1 MGQPPGNLLVTLEPS
16 ARAAGTGGRPD
27 RPATAVTLR
36 TLAAGLALVG
46 CSSGAVLQGAP
57 RELVMKTARECE
69 SEFAGVRVKGVD
81 RYGRVEF
88 TYQTEPQRDGFS
100 ACVQDRSRQRIEN
113 AMQEIAAGH
122 LVPSPDGS
130 RETSIPIQ
138 IRGSL
143 MLLPVMANG
152 RERLTLLLDTGASKT
167 ILRPSV
173 AARLGIAPPA
183 DAPRWPSQLADGRV
197 IVIPYTRLHSIA
209 LGDLVIEDLDVGV
222 YELLR
227 DSGPVDGILG
237 GDLLGHFRMTVDR
250 KAERLELAV
259 R

>member
-1 MGQPPGNLLVTLEPS
+1 MGESPGDLRVTRGLPAGATAPS
-16 ARAAGTGGRPD
+16 AWRA
-27 RPATAVTLR
+27 R
-36 TLAAGLALVG
+36 TLAALAPVAGALGLAA
-46 CSSGAVLQGAP
+46 CSGGAVLQGAP

-69 SEFAGVRVKGVD
+69 NEFAGVKVSGID
-81 RYGRVEF
+81 RYGQVDF
-88 TYQTEPQRDGFS
+88 TYQTQAQREGFS
-100 ACVQDRSRQRIEN
+100 TCLQDRSRQRIED
-113 AMQEIAAGH
+113 AMQEIAPGH
-122 LVPSPDGS
+122 LVPAAGGV
-130 RETSIPIQ
+130 RETSIPIE

-143 MLLPVMANG
+143 MLLPVTANG
-152 RERLTLLLDTGASKT
+152 RERLTLLLDTGAAKT

-173 AARLGIAPPA
+173 AARLGITPLS

-197 IVIPYTRLHSIA
+197 IMIPYTRLHSIT
-209 LGDLVIEDLDVGV
+209 LGSLVVEDLDVGV

-250 KAERLELAV
+250 KAERLELVV

>member
-1 MGQPPGNLLVTLEPS
+1 
-16 ARAAGTGGRPD
+16 
-27 RPATAVTLR
+27 
-36 TLAAGLALVG
+36 
-46 CSSGAVLQGAP
+46 
-57 RELVMKTARECE
+57 MKTAHECE
-69 SEFAGVRVKGVD
+69 SEFAGVHVSGID
-81 RYGRVEF
+81 RYGQVDF
-88 TYQTEPQRDGFS
+88 TYQTQAQSEGFS
-100 ACVQDRSRQRIEN
+100 TCVQDRSRQRIED
-113 AMQEIAAGH
+113 AMHEIAPGH
-122 LVPSPDGS
+122 LVPAADGA

-143 MLLPVMANG
+143 MLLPVTANG

-173 AARLGIAPPA
+173 AARLGITPLP

-197 IVIPYTRLHSIA
+197 IVIPYTRLHSIT
-209 LGDLVIEDLDVGV
+209 LGGLVVEDIDVGV

-250 KAERLELAV
+250 KTERLELVV